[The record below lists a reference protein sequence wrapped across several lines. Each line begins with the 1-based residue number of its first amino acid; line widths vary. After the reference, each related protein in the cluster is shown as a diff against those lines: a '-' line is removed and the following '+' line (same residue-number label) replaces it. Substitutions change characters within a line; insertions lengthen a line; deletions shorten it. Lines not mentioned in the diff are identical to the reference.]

1 MWDASHENLY
11 LLSGGRVSKLE
22 PEKGSKK
29 SISIAS
35 EAIIDADKERLAM
48 FDHIALRT
56 SKIFYEP
63 TFHGTDWEAMVRDYR
78 PKVAHLGHDFEFAEL
93 ISEMVGELNVSHA
106 GGRYRGARGGDETA
120 SLGIFID
127 YNYSE
132 DGLKIAEIISGGPLD
147 KAHLQISEGD
157 IITHIDG
164 ELVSKNKDWAI
175 HLNQK
180 PISVCYLV

>member
-1 MWDASHENLY
+1 M
-11 LLSGGRVSKLE
+11 
-22 PEKGSKK
+22 
-29 SISIAS
+29 
-35 EAIIDADKERLAM
+35 
-48 FDHIALRT
+48 
-56 SKIFYEP
+56 
-63 TFHGTDWEAMVRDYR
+63 
-78 PKVAHLGHDFEFAEL
+78 
-93 ISEMVGELNVSHA
+93 
-106 GGRYRGARGGDETA
+106 
-120 SLGIFID
+120 D

-180 PISVCYLV
+180 ANKRVLLSVTDAKGKILVRWWLNPYH